1 MDKHTDIDEQEDV
14 VVIEERDKR
23 TYVYLALAGVLGL
36 ALGGLI
42 GSSITTNK
50 WQKSY
55 SQLEEKY
62 QQLNEDKTQLVET
75 VELKVAAVDAE
86 VETKIQRAL
95 DEQNSQHQEQ
105 LNQFQEKYK
114 KLESENKLLQA
125 KLNDEKE
132 KLVEVAQSNSKLNRQ
147 ADMQATMFE
156 RSRELFQRELK
167 IKQELEALEKE
178 KQTITPK
185 LKLLK
190 SDCDAYLEGK
200 SWDAKSDAC
209 DKQDAANSRISQID
223 QMIQVHRMDLE
234 QIKVLTE
241 GIGL

>member
-23 TYVYLALAGVLGL
+23 TYVYLTLAGVLGL

-75 VELKVAAVDAE
+75 VELKVAEVDAE

-132 KLVEVAQSNSKLNRQ
+132 KLVEIAQSNSKLNRQ

>member
-55 SQLEEKY
+55 SQLEDKY

-75 VELKVAAVDAE
+75 VELKVAEVDAE

>member
-75 VELKVAAVDAE
+75 VELKVAEVDAE

-114 KLESENKLLQA
+114 KLESENKLLQV

>member
-62 QQLNEDKTQLVET
+62 QQLNEDRTQLVET

>member
-62 QQLNEDKTQLVET
+62 QQLNEDRTQLVET
-75 VELKVAAVDAE
+75 VELKVAEVDAE

>member
-62 QQLNEDKTQLVET
+62 QQLNEDRTQLFET
-75 VELKVAAVDAE
+75 VELKVAEVDAE

-132 KLVEVAQSNSKLNRQ
+132 KLVEIAQSNSKLNRQ

>member
-55 SQLEEKY
+55 SQLEDKY

-75 VELKVAAVDAE
+75 VELKVAEVDAE

-105 LNQFQEKYK
+105 LNQLQEKYK
-114 KLESENKLLQA
+114 KLESENKLLQV

>member
-62 QQLNEDKTQLVET
+62 QQLNEDRTQLVET
-75 VELKVAAVDAE
+75 LELKVAEVDAE

-114 KLESENKLLQA
+114 KLESENKLLQV

-156 RSRELFQRELK
+156 RSRELFKRELK

>member
-62 QQLNEDKTQLVET
+62 QQLNEDRTQLVET
-75 VELKVAAVDAE
+75 VELKVAEVDAE

-114 KLESENKLLQA
+114 KLESENKLLQV

>member
-1 MDKHTDIDEQEDV
+1 MDKHTDIDEQDDV

-23 TYVYLALAGVLGL
+23 TYIYLALAGVLGL

-55 SQLEEKY
+55 SQLENKY

-75 VELKVAAVDAE
+75 VELKVAEVDAE
-86 VETKIQRAL
+86 VETKIKQAL

-105 LNQFQEKYK
+105 LNQVQEKYK
-114 KLESENKLLQA
+114 KLEAENKLLQT

-147 ADMQATMFE
+147 ADIQATMFE

-185 LKLLK
+185 LKQLK

>member
-1 MDKHTDIDEQEDV
+1 MDKYTDIDEQEDV

-62 QQLNEDKTQLVET
+62 QQLNEDRTQLVET
-75 VELKVAAVDAE
+75 VELKVAEVDAE

-132 KLVEVAQSNSKLNRQ
+132 KLVEIAQSNSKLNRQ

>member
-1 MDKHTDIDEQEDV
+1 MDKPTDIDEQEDV

-62 QQLNEDKTQLVET
+62 QQFNEDRTQLVET
-75 VELKVAAVDAE
+75 VELKVAEVDAE

-114 KLESENKLLQA
+114 KLESENKLLQV

>member
-95 DEQNSQHQEQ
+95 DEQNSQHQEL

>member
-62 QQLNEDKTQLVET
+62 QQLNEDRTQLVET
-75 VELKVAAVDAE
+75 VELKVAEVDAE

-167 IKQELEALEKE
+167 IKQGLEALEKE

>member
-62 QQLNEDKTQLVET
+62 QQLNEDRTQLVET
-75 VELKVAAVDAE
+75 VELKVAEVDAE

-132 KLVEVAQSNSKLNRQ
+132 KLVEIAQSNSKLNRQ

>member
-75 VELKVAAVDAE
+75 VELKVAEVDAE

>member
-75 VELKVAAVDAE
+75 VELKVAEVDAE

-105 LNQFQEKYK
+105 LNQLQEKYK
-114 KLESENKLLQA
+114 KLESENKLLQV